1 MRRLIIYILVFVLIC
16 FFIPV
21 IFTRKPGIKTTAE
34 IQEENNITVTEEQ
47 PIYKY
52 ANYGTVKLL
61 HNATGEVQELNMDEY
76 LYRSC
81 CCRNAS

>member
-1 MRRLIIYILVFVLIC
+1 MKRLFIYIFIFVLIC

-21 IFTRKPGIKTTAE
+21 VFTRKSKEVIIQAE
-34 IQEENNITVTEEQ
+34 TNQVVEENQGYE
-47 PIYKY
+47 YKK
-52 ANYGTVKLL
+52 YGTVRLL

-81 CCRNAS
+81 CSRNASKF